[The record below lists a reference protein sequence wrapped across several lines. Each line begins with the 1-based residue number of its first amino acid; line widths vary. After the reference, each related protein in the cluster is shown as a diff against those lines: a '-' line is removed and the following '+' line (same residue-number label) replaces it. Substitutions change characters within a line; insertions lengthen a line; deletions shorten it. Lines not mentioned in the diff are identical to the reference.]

1 VYAVDGTYFGG
12 PQYLI
17 LISNS
22 IFRMVVHFVVIKFGQ
37 S

>member
-1 VYAVDGTYFGG
+1 MYAVDGTYFGG

-17 LISNS
+17 LISN
-22 IFRMVVHFVVIKFGQ
+22 FRMVVHFVVIKFGQ